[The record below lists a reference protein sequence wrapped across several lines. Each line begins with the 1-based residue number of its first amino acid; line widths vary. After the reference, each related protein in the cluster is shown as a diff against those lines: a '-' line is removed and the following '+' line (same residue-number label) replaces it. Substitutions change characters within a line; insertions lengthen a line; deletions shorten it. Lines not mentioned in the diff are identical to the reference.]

1 MHITVNY
8 STKEVIDMVE
18 AGVCTPQI
26 LYLNARIQ
34 AYQKEC
40 EQEIRIWLD
49 KMNTEKELTDISHKM
64 RCIEDN
70 VPKVIRIYLQRIVLK
85 QSYNVLMKGKNNYKT
100 ITDIGIVVEKEGITE
115 KYEGWLNVWKKQ
127 SEKLKELDISVFETH
142 AHYQLPVYSKVREP
156 LLHCLAEANIK
167 KIIIPAIS
175 FESNL
180 KMKEWYDSAQ
190 YNKFVYYSFG
200 LHPKCISKNWEQEW
214 SEKRWTWFEKIL
226 LDHKCVAVG
235 EVGLDF
241 SVDPDEEI
249 LKLQEKAFR
258 SFIQRANDY
267 KKPVIIHLRPL
278 DIWDDVLRK
287 DIASTLVD
295 KLKKT
300 AFDVLDKFSI
310 QNGAVLHCFTGNFE
324 DMKNFTKVGVTH
336 FGIGPKVFY
345 NRQLQEAVSRM
356 DERQLVIETD
366 APFLKLESGSIPNT
380 SLVLFEVAEKIAE
393 LRGVSVE
400 HILKATYTN
409 ALELFSG
416 CN

>member
-1 MHITVNY
+1 M
-8 STKEVIDMVE
+8 
-18 AGVCTPQI
+18 
-26 LYLNARIQ
+26 
-34 AYQKEC
+34 
-40 EQEIRIWLD
+40 
-49 KMNTEKELTDISHKM
+49 
-64 RCIEDN
+64 
-70 VPKVIRIYLQRIVLK
+70 
-85 QSYNVLMKGKNNYKT
+85 
-100 ITDIGIVVEKEGITE
+100 
-115 KYEGWLNVWKKQ
+115 
-127 SEKLKELDISVFETH
+127 
-142 AHYQLPVYSKVREP
+142 
-156 LLHCLAEANIK
+156 
-167 KIIIPAIS
+167 
-175 FESNL
+175 
-180 KMKEWYDSAQ
+180 
-190 YNKFVYYSFG
+190 
-200 LHPKCISKNWEQEW
+200 
-214 SEKRWTWFEKIL
+214 
-226 LDHKCVAVG
+226 
-235 EVGLDF
+235 GLDF

-278 DIWDDVLRK
+278 DIGDDVLRK

-300 AFDVLDKFSI
+300 AFEVLDKFSI
-310 QNGAVLHCFTGNFE
+310 QNGAVLHCFTGNFN
-324 DMKNFTKVGVTH
+324 DVKNFTKVGVTH